1 MKNQRGITL
10 VALVIT
16 IVILLILSG
25 VAFLSLTQTELF
37 EKTKQAK
44 ELTENAKNNEIST
57 LTKYDEKITEI
68 IDGTTRGMNA
78 ITFKQI
84 VTMEWQLKGFSG
96 YKNNTSSGVETIDIS
111 QYKFLKA
118 PYVIINGTRALTAY
132 VDDVT
137 TTSLTLNWFAA
148 WGSGL
153 GSEFGMVRI
162 LLVEPN

>member
-1 MKNQRGITL
+1 MNNKKGITL
-10 VALVIT
+10 VALVVT

-25 VAFLSLTQTELF
+25 IAILSLTQMGLL

-57 LTKYDEKITEI
+57 LTEYDEKITEI
-68 IDGTTRGMNA
+68 IDGTIRDMNA
-78 ITFKQI
+78 ITFRQI

-96 YKNNTSSGVETIDIS
+96 YKDNISSDVETIDIS

-118 PYVIINGTRALTAY
+118 PYAIINGTRGLTAY

-153 GSEFGMVRI
+153 GSGFGMVRI
-162 LLVEPN
+162 SLVEPN

>member
-1 MKNQRGITL
+1 MMK
-10 VALVIT
+10 
-16 IVILLILSG
+16 
-25 VAFLSLTQTELF
+25 
-37 EKTKQAK
+37 
-44 ELTENAKNNEIST
+44 
-57 LTKYDEKITEI
+57 KITEI
-68 IDGTTRGMNA
+68 IDGTTRDMNA

-96 YKNNTSSGVETIDIS
+96 YKDNTSSGVETIDIS

-118 PYVIINGTRALTAY
+118 PYAIINGTRALTAY